1 MNQFLEVIC
10 KSSDKPRRFAA
21 GTEAGFAVSLIN
33 KKLGDGVKPL
43 ALYIE
48 AAKEGEEPVAFGP
61 NSVLV
66 DYGAGWRLQTVT
78 DEVDRAGSSD
88 HGVIPLMFRG

>member
-1 MNQFLEVIC
+1 MDQFLEVTC
-10 KSSDKPRRFAA
+10 TSSDKPRRFAA

-33 KKLGDGVKPL
+33 KKLGNGVKPV

-48 AAKEGEEPVAFGP
+48 AVKGGEEPVAFGP
-61 NSVLV
+61 SSVLV

-78 DEVDRAGSSD
+78 AEVDRAGSIARE
-88 HGVIPLMFRG
+88 VIYLMLRG